1 MGNLG
6 SVALCDE
13 DFLTVLTCPKC
24 LLVVKINAYDL
35 LRVDQ
40 RLNTF
45 CRKECLGREGYWL
58 NPWGLS
64 IYIYLIRMQN
74 SRLNVA

>member
-1 MGNLG
+1 VGNLG

-45 CRKECLGREGYWL
+45 CRKECPGREAYCL
-58 NPWGLS
+58 NPRAGP
-64 IYIYLIRMQN
+64 I
-74 SRLNVA
+74 